1 MLFYHRGDF
10 FSRDNIERGMI
21 TFHPCG
27 FTHGPHPKALAGM
40 FKPRNTETDEYA
52 VMLDT
57 RDALEVG
64 EQELEKLLAVLLR
77 PSLKRQRVREPSGVG
92 VPMRT

>member
-1 MLFYHRGDF
+1 ML
-10 FSRDNIERGMI
+10 
-21 TFHPCG
+21 
-27 FTHGPHPKALAGM
+27 L
-40 FKPRNTETDEYA
+40 DEMR
-52 VMLDT
+52 VTSLPPPLT